1 MKQTITILGGGNM
14 GGAMARRWRQAGH
27 DVQVIERNAA
37 RAELLRAAGIAIY
50 SDIEACHAARV
61 AASAQTPQQVRGDSS
76 GAILVLAI
84 KPQQFPEMKETLKNF
99 ASTRRVV
106 SVMAGVNLATLAE
119 LSPRVVRVMPNL
131 AASMG
136 ESMSVCV
143 AAPAVSAAERA
154 HVTALMEAIG
164 RVQWLADE
172 GEMHAATALAGCG
185 PGYLFAFMEAIE
197 NAGMAQ
203 GLSPELTRALVRQ
216 TMRGAALLADGAAES
231 PAQLAKNV
239 ASPGGVTQAALDVF
253 TAGGFSQLVAD
264 AVDAAVK
271 RSRELAE

>member
-1 MKQTITILGGGNM
+1 MTKQTITILGGGNM
-14 GGAMARRWRQAGH
+14 GGAMARRWHAAGH
-27 DVQVIERNAA
+27 DVHVVERNSA
-37 RAELLRAAGIAIY
+37 RAAALVAEGITVEG
-50 SDIEACHAARV
+50 SLENAA
-61 AASAQTPQQVRGDSS
+61 AQST
-76 GAILVLAI
+76 LVLAI

-143 AAPAVSAAERA
+143 ASQVVSAAERA
-154 HVTALMEAIG
+154 EVTALMEAIG
-164 RVQWLADE
+164 RVVWLADE

-185 PGYLFAFMEAIE
+185 PGYLFAFMEAME
-197 NAGMAQ
+197 NAGTAQ
-203 GLSPELTRALVRQ
+203 GLSPELTRILVRQ
-216 TMRGAALLADGAAES
+216 TMRGAALLADGATES
-231 PAQLAKNV
+231 VAQLAKNV
-239 ASPGGVTQAALDVF
+239 ASPGGVTQAALDMF
-253 TAGGFSQLVAD
+253 AAGGLTQLVTD

-271 RSRELAE
+271 RSRTLAE

>member
-1 MKQTITILGGGNM
+1 MKNIIIIGGGNM
-14 GGAMARRWRQAGH
+14 GGAMARRWHAVGH
-27 DVQVIERNAA
+27 DVQVVERNAA
-37 RAELLRAAGIAIY
+37 RAEGLRAAGIMVHEEGGLA
-50 SDIEACHAARV
+50 
-61 AASAQTPQQVRGDSS
+61 AASSDT
-76 GAILVLAI
+76 LVLAI
-84 KPQQFPEMKETLKNF
+84 KPQQFPEMKEALKNF
-99 ASTRRVV
+99 TSTRNVV

-143 AAPAVSAAERA
+143 AAAAVDEQTRAE
-154 HVTALMEAIG
+154 VMALMEAIG
-164 RVQWLADE
+164 RVAWLADE

-185 PGYLFAFMEAIE
+185 PGYLFAFMEAME
-197 NAGMAQ
+197 KAGVAQ
-203 GLSPELTRALVRQ
+203 GLSPELTRTLVRQ
-216 TMRGAALLADGAAES
+216 TMRGAALLADGATES

-264 AVDAAVK
+264 VVDAAVK
-271 RSRELAE
+271 RSWELAE